1 VANPDMGIKRQCL
14 SCNAKFFD
22 LAKDPILCP
31 KCGET
36 FTPVVLA
43 RSPPRRVGRPFSN
56 SNRPFEDQGAATAEA
71 KVEDAVESEG
81 AEAEDDGEEKPDL
94 IENDAA

>member
-1 VANPDMGIKRQCL
+1 MTNHDMGVKRQCL

-43 RSPPRRVGRPFSN
+43 RSPPRRAGRPFSN
-56 SNRPFEDQGAATAEA
+56 SNRPFEDRGPEA

-81 AEAEDDGEEKPDL
+81 AEAEDEGEEKAAA
-94 IENDAA
+94 IEDDAA

>member
-1 VANPDMGIKRQCL
+1 MANSDMGIKRQCL

-31 KCGET
+31 KCGGT

-56 SNRPFEDQGAATAEA
+56 SNRPFEDQGATAEA
-71 KVEDAVESEG
+71 KVEDAVESED
-81 AEAEDDGEEKPDL
+81 AEAEDSGEEKPDL

>member
-31 KCGET
+31 KCGEI

-56 SNRPFEDQGAATAEA
+56 SNRPFEDQGATAEA
-71 KVEDAVESEG
+71 KVEEPVESEEV
-81 AEAEDDGEEKPDL
+81 EAEDDGEEKPDL
-94 IENDAA
+94 IEHDAA

>member
-1 VANPDMGIKRQCL
+1 L

-22 LAKDPILCP
+22 MAKDPILCP

-56 SNRPFEDQGAATAEA
+56 SNRPFEDQGATAEA
-71 KVEDAVESEG
+71 KVEDAAENENEN
-81 AEAEDDGEEKPDL
+81 AEAEDDGAPV

>member
-1 VANPDMGIKRQCL
+1 MGIKRQCL

-56 SNRPFEDQGAATAEA
+56 SNRPFEDQGATAET
-71 KVEDAVESEG
+71 KVEEAAESED
-81 AEAEDDGEEKPDL
+81 AEAEDEVEEKPDL

>member
-1 VANPDMGIKRQCL
+1 VSNHDMGVKRQCL

-43 RSPPRRVGRPFSN
+43 RSPPRRAGRPFSN
-56 SNRPFEDQGAATAEA
+56 SNRPFEDQGATVEA
-71 KVEDAVESEG
+71 KLEDAVESENG
-81 AEAEDDGEEKPDL
+81 EAEAEDDGASV